1 MLAYSYLCL
10 PIRKSATTIC
20 TIALELTTVRNRGI
34 QSKVREN
41 KNRHANDVDDH
52 LFGTTPVGRG
62 LCRLARMA
70 GAAVGHSVEVL
81 CAGSNA
87 DLLITQALEFDPNAV
102 AIADESKYQQVQ
114 EALSPHDIKVF
125 AGMGSIADLMEM
137 DTIDMV
143 LASIVGFAGLRP
155 TLRAIEHHKPIA
167 LANKETMVVAG
178 QIVTDAASRNNV
190 PILPVDSEHSAIFQ
204 SLVGEMGNVDKILL
218 TASGGPFRGRTR
230 QQLEHVTLADA
241 LKHPN
246 WSMGRKVTI
255 DSASLMNKGLEVIEA
270 RWLFNIPAERIQVLV
285 HPQSVVHSMVQY
297 IDGSIKAQLGIPTM
311 ETPIQYAFSF
321 PARIESH
328 LPRLDWTKYPQLTFE
343 EPDTKTFRCLQ
354 LAYDAIARG
363 GNMPCIMNAA
373 NEVAV
378 QQFID
383 GKLTFLQIADFVEER
398 MQQAPFISN
407 PTLDDLFRTDAEV
420 RAGK

>member
-1 MLAYSYLCL
+1 MKRIAILGSTGSIGTQALNV
-10 PIRKSATTIC
+10 IR
-20 TIALELTTVRNRGI
+20 
-34 QSKVREN
+34 
-41 KNRHANDVDDH
+41 RHRD
-52 LFGTTPVGRG
+52 LF
-62 LCRLARMA
+62 
-70 GAAVGHSVEVL
+70 SVEVL

-87 DLLITQALEFDPNAV
+87 DLLIAQALEFEPNAV
-102 AIADESKYQQVQ
+102 AIADKTKYQQVQ
-114 EALSPHDIKVF
+114 DALASHDIKVF
-125 AGMGSIADLMEM
+125 CGMDSVADLMEM
-137 DTIDMV
+137 ESIDLV

-178 QIVTDAASRNNV
+178 EIVTRAARDNHV

-204 SLVGEMGNVDKILL
+204 SLVGEGGGVDKILL
-218 TASGGPFRGRTR
+218 TASGGPFRGYTR
-230 QQLEHVTLADA
+230 EQLQHVTLADA

-270 RWLFNIPAERIQVLV
+270 RWLFDVPADRIQVLV

-297 IDGSIKAQLGIPTM
+297 VDGSIKAQLGVPTM

-321 PARIESH
+321 PERIESF
-328 LPRLDWTKYPQLTFE
+328 LPRLSFEKYSQLTFE
-343 EPDTKTFRCLQ
+343 NPDTKTFRCLD
-354 LAYDAIARG
+354 LAYQAIAKG

-378 QQFID
+378 QRFID
-383 GKLTFLQIADFVEER
+383 GKLTFLQIADFVEEQ
-398 MQQAPFISN
+398 MQRAPFIAK

-420 RAGK
+420 RAAGGLQ

>member
-1 MLAYSYLCL
+1 MKRIAILGSTGSIGTQALNV
-10 PIRKSATTIC
+10 IR
-20 TIALELTTVRNRGI
+20 
-34 QSKVREN
+34 
-41 KNRHANDVDDH
+41 RHRD
-52 LFGTTPVGRG
+52 LFT
-62 LCRLARMA
+62 
-70 GAAVGHSVEVL
+70 VEVL

-87 DLLITQALEFDPNAV
+87 DLLIAQALEFDPNAV
-102 AIADESKYQQVQ
+102 AIADKRKYQQVQ
-114 EALSPHDIKVF
+114 EALAPHDIKVF
-125 AGMGSIADLMEM
+125 CGMDSVADLMEM
-137 DTIDMV
+137 ESIDMV

-178 QIVTDAASRNNV
+178 EIVTRAAMEHQV

-204 SLVGEMGNVDKILL
+204 SLVGEGGGVDKILL
-218 TASGGPFRGRTR
+218 TASGGPFRGYTR
-230 QQLEHVTLADA
+230 EQLAHVTLADA

-270 RWLFNIPAERIQVLV
+270 RWLFDVPAERIQVLV

-297 IDGSIKAQLGIPTM
+297 VDGSIKAQLGVPTM

-321 PARIESH
+321 PERIESF
-328 LPRLDWTKYPQLTFE
+328 LPRLSFEKYSQLTFE
-343 EPDTKTFRCLQ
+343 SPDTKTFRCLD
-354 LAYDAIARG
+354 LAYQAIAKG
-363 GNMPCIMNAA
+363 GNMPCVMNAA

-378 QQFID
+378 QRFID
-383 GKLTFLQIADFVEER
+383 GRLTFLQIADFVEEQ
-398 MQQAPFISN
+398 MQRAPFIAE

-420 RAGK
+420 RAAGGLQ

>member
-1 MLAYSYLCL
+1 MKSIAILGSTGSIGTQALNV
-10 PIRKSATTIC
+10 IR
-20 TIALELTTVRNRGI
+20 
-34 QSKVREN
+34 
-41 KNRHANDVDDH
+41 RHRD
-52 LFGTTPVGRG
+52 LF
-62 LCRLARMA
+62 
-70 GAAVGHSVEVL
+70 SVEVL

-87 DLLITQALEFDPNAV
+87 DLLIAQALEFEPNAV
-102 AIADESKYQQVQ
+102 AIADKTKYQQVQ
-114 EALSPHDIKVF
+114 DALASHDIKVF
-125 AGMGSIADLMEM
+125 CGMDSVADLMEM
-137 DTIDMV
+137 ESIDLV

-178 QIVTDAASRNNV
+178 EIVTRAARDNHV

-204 SLVGEMGNVDKILL
+204 SLVGEGGGVDKILL
-218 TASGGPFRGRTR
+218 TASGGPFRGYTR
-230 QQLEHVTLADA
+230 EQLQHVTLADA

-270 RWLFNIPAERIQVLV
+270 RWLFDVPADRIQVLV

-297 IDGSIKAQLGIPTM
+297 VDGSIKAQLGVPTM

-321 PARIESH
+321 PQRIESH
-328 LPRLDWTKYPQLTFE
+328 LPRLSFEKYSQLTFE
-343 EPDTKTFRCLQ
+343 NPDTETFRCLT
-354 LAYDAIARG
+354 LAYEAIARG

-378 QQFID
+378 QQFIE
-383 GKLTFLQIADFVEER
+383 GKISFLQIADTVEHQ
-398 MQQAPFISN
+398 MQTATFIAK

-420 RAGK
+420 RAAGGLQ

>member
-1 MLAYSYLCL
+1 MKRIAILGSTGSIGTQALNV
-10 PIRKSATTIC
+10 IR
-20 TIALELTTVRNRGI
+20 
-34 QSKVREN
+34 
-41 KNRHANDVDDH
+41 RHRD
-52 LFGTTPVGRG
+52 LF
-62 LCRLARMA
+62 
-70 GAAVGHSVEVL
+70 SVEVL

-87 DLLITQALEFDPNAV
+87 DLLIQQALEFDPNAV

-125 AGMGSIADLMEM
+125 AGMSSIADLMEM

-343 EPDTKTFRCLQ
+343 EPDIKTFRCLQ

-398 MQQAPFISN
+398 MQQAPFIAN

-420 RAGK
+420 RDQG

>member
-1 MLAYSYLCL
+1 MKRIAILGSTGSIGTQALNV
-10 PIRKSATTIC
+10 IR
-20 TIALELTTVRNRGI
+20 
-34 QSKVREN
+34 
-41 KNRHANDVDDH
+41 RHRD
-52 LFGTTPVGRG
+52 LF
-62 LCRLARMA
+62 
-70 GAAVGHSVEVL
+70 SIEVL

-87 DLLITQALEFDPNAV
+87 DLLIAQALEFDPNAV
-102 AIADESKYQQVQ
+102 AIADKTKYQQVQ
-114 EALSPHDIKVF
+114 DALASHDIKVF
-125 AGMGSIADLMEM
+125 CGMDSVADLMEM
-137 DTIDMV
+137 ESIDLV

-178 QIVTDAASRNNV
+178 EIVTRAARDNHV

-204 SLVGEMGNVDKILL
+204 SLVGEGGGVDKILL
-218 TASGGPFRGRTR
+218 TASGGPFRGYTR
-230 QQLEHVTLADA
+230 EQLQHVTLADA

-270 RWLFNIPAERIQVLV
+270 RWLFDVPADRIQVLV

-297 IDGSIKAQLGIPTM
+297 VDGSIKAQLGVPTM

-321 PARIESH
+321 PERIESF
-328 LPRLDWTKYPQLTFE
+328 LPRLSFEKYSQLTFE
-343 EPDTKTFRCLQ
+343 NPDTKTFRCLD
-354 LAYDAIARG
+354 LAYQAIAKG

-378 QQFID
+378 QRFID
-383 GKLTFLQIADFVEER
+383 GKLTFLQIADFVEEQ
-398 MQQAPFISN
+398 MQRAPFIAK
-407 PTLDDLFRTDAEV
+407 PTLDDLFRTDSEV
-420 RAGK
+420 RAAGGLQ

>member
-1 MLAYSYLCL
+1 MKRIAILGSTGSIGTQALNV
-10 PIRKSATTIC
+10 IR
-20 TIALELTTVRNRGI
+20 
-34 QSKVREN
+34 
-41 KNRHANDVDDH
+41 RHRD
-52 LFGTTPVGRG
+52 LF
-62 LCRLARMA
+62 A
-70 GAAVGHSVEVL
+70 VEVL

-87 DLLITQALEFDPNAV
+87 DLLIAQALEFDPNAV
-102 AIADESKYQQVQ
+102 AIADKRKYQQVQ
-114 EALSPHDIKVF
+114 EALAPHDIKVF
-125 AGMGSIADLMEM
+125 CGMDSVADLMEM
-137 DTIDMV
+137 ESIDMV

-178 QIVTDAASRNNV
+178 EIVTRAAMEHHV

-204 SLVGEMGNVDKILL
+204 SLVGEGGGVDKILL
-218 TASGGPFRGRTR
+218 TASGGPFRGYTR
-230 QQLEHVTLADA
+230 EQLAHVTLADA

-270 RWLFNIPAERIQVLV
+270 RWLFDVPAERIQVLV

-297 IDGSIKAQLGIPTM
+297 VDGSIKAQLGVPTM

-321 PARIESH
+321 PERIESF
-328 LPRLDWTKYPQLTFE
+328 LPRLSFEKYSQLTFE
-343 EPDTKTFRCLQ
+343 SPDTKTFRCLD
-354 LAYDAIARG
+354 LAYQAIAKG
-363 GNMPCIMNAA
+363 GNMPCVMNAA

-378 QQFID
+378 QRFID
-383 GKLTFLQIADFVEER
+383 GRLTFLQIADFVEEQ
-398 MQQAPFISN
+398 MQRAPFIAE

-420 RAGK
+420 RAAGGLQ

>member
-1 MLAYSYLCL
+1 MKRIAILGSTGSIGTQALNV
-10 PIRKSATTIC
+10 IR
-20 TIALELTTVRNRGI
+20 
-34 QSKVREN
+34 
-41 KNRHANDVDDH
+41 RHRD
-52 LFGTTPVGRG
+52 LF
-62 LCRLARMA
+62 
-70 GAAVGHSVEVL
+70 SVEVL

-87 DLLITQALEFDPNAV
+87 DLLIQQALEFDPNAV
-102 AIADESKYQQVQ
+102 AIADENKYQQVQ

-125 AGMGSIADLMEM
+125 AGMSSIADLMEM

-178 QIVTDAASRNNV
+178 QIVTDAATRNNV

-218 TASGGPFRGRTR
+218 TASGGPFRGYTR

-297 IDGSIKAQLGIPTM
+297 IDGSIKAQLGVPTM

-321 PARIESH
+321 PTRIESH
-328 LPRLDWTKYPQLTFE
+328 LPRLDWTKYLQLTFE

-378 QQFID
+378 QRFIN
-383 GKLTFLQIADFVEER
+383 GKITFLQIADFVEEQ
-398 MQQAPFISN
+398 MQQAPFISK

-420 RAGK
+420 RNRG

>member
-1 MLAYSYLCL
+1 MKRIAILGSTGSIGTQALNV
-10 PIRKSATTIC
+10 IR
-20 TIALELTTVRNRGI
+20 
-34 QSKVREN
+34 
-41 KNRHANDVDDH
+41 RHRD
-52 LFGTTPVGRG
+52 LF
-62 LCRLARMA
+62 
-70 GAAVGHSVEVL
+70 SVEVL

-87 DLLITQALEFDPNAV
+87 DLLIAQALEFDPNAV
-102 AIADESKYQQVQ
+102 AIADKSKYPQVQ

-125 AGMGSIADLMEM
+125 CGMDSVADLMEM
-137 DTIDMV
+137 ESIDMV

-178 QIVTDAASRNNV
+178 EIVTRAAMEHHV

-204 SLVGEMGNVDKILL
+204 SLVGEGGGVDKILL
-218 TASGGPFRGRTR
+218 TASGGPFRGYTR
-230 QQLEHVTLADA
+230 EQLAHVTLADA

-270 RWLFNIPAERIQVLV
+270 RWLFDVPAERIQVLV

-297 IDGSIKAQLGIPTM
+297 VDGSIKAQLGVPTM

-321 PARIESH
+321 PERIESF
-328 LPRLDWTKYPQLTFE
+328 LPRLSFEKYSQLTFE
-343 EPDTKTFRCLQ
+343 SPDTKTFRCLD
-354 LAYDAIARG
+354 LAYQAIAKG
-363 GNMPCIMNAA
+363 GNMPCVMNAA

-378 QQFID
+378 QRFIE
-383 GKLTFLQIADFVEER
+383 GRLTFLQIADFVEEQMLR
-398 MQQAPFISN
+398 APFIAK

-420 RAGK
+420 RASGGLQ